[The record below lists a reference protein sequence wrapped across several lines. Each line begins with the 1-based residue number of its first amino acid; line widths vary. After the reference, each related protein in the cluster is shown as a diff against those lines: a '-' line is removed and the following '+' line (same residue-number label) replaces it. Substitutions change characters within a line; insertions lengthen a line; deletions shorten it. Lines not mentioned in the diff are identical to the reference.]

1 MYFQPAK
8 AAGIQTVEC
17 FKRAKWTTWQ
27 GVHFRNSYHTGHC
40 GYHHDQGCYGSS
52 FMSSAKRLRSLVPVA
67 VVCYLKRKRSHA
79 LPAKHETEAQLCG
92 SCFCTGIIYF
102 MKRVSRSPEMQFP
115 SPTQLHIWLFSFHA
129 IDGSLQRRVP
139 SLPRVDPLF
148 E

>member
-1 MYFQPAK
+1 
-8 AAGIQTVEC
+8 
-17 FKRAKWTTWQ
+17 
-27 GVHFRNSYHTGHC
+27 
-40 GYHHDQGCYGSS
+40 
-52 FMSSAKRLRSLVPVA
+52 
-67 VVCYLKRKRSHA
+67 
-79 LPAKHETEAQLCG
+79 
-92 SCFCTGIIYF
+92 